1 MTAIPL
7 PDNLLTIT
15 GAQPLELEIAE
26 IGDLGPHM
34 QRVVLKGHS
43 LETFFYVPG
52 QDVMLVL
59 GQSDGRALSRRY
71 TIRSFDQHSGTLELN
86 IVTHGPEGIGARW
99 LANARV
105 GDRVNGV
112 GPRGK
117 IFLDPDVVAHVFFGD
132 ESAAP
137 GILNMLEALPP
148 GRRAAAIIE
157 VDSPSDQLTGSLGD
171 AATVTWLHRQGTPI
185 TEAHLLEDAATG
197 VELPPEPFHV
207 YISGEVYR
215 VRGVQTVL
223 RNRGVRPDQ
232 MSPKAYWGRG
242 NANAARG
249 EPDERP
255 L

>member
-7 PDNLLTIT
+7 PDNLLSIA
-15 GAQPLELEIAE
+15 GVQPLELEIAE
-26 IGDLGPHM
+26 ISELGPHM
-34 QRVVLKGHS
+34 QRVLLKGRGLH
-43 LETFFYVPG
+43 TFSYVPG

-59 GQSDGRALSRRY
+59 DQSGDRPLSRRY
-71 TIRSFDQHSGTLELN
+71 TIRSFDQRSGTLELN
-86 IVTHGPEGIGARW
+86 IVTHGSQGIGARW
-99 LANARV
+99 LANAKV

-117 IFLDPDVVAHVFFGD
+117 IPLNPDADSHLFFGD

-137 GILNMLEALPP
+137 GILNMLEALPA
-148 GRRAAAIIE
+148 GQRGVAVIE
-157 VDSPSDQLTGSLGD
+157 VDSPADALQAKLTE
-171 AATVTWLHRQGTPI
+171 AAAVRWLHRRGTPI
-185 TEAHLLEDAATG
+185 TEAHALEDAARE
-197 VELPPEPFHV
+197 VELPPTPFHV

-223 RNRGVRPDQ
+223 RERGVRPEQ

>member
-1 MTAIPL
+1 MGAIPL
-7 PDNLLTIT
+7 PDNLLSIA
-15 GAQPLELEIAE
+15 GVQPLELEIAD
-26 IGDLGPHM
+26 ISALGPHM
-34 QRVVLKGHS
+34 QRVVLKGDS
-43 LETFFYVPG
+43 LETFSYVPG

-59 GQSDGRALSRRY
+59 GQTDGRSLSRRY
-71 TIRSFDQHSGTLELN
+71 TIRAFDREAATVELN

-117 IFLDPDVVAHVFFGD
+117 IFLNPDAASHVFFGD
-132 ESAAP
+132 DSAAP
-137 GILNMLEALPP
+137 GIVHMLEAMPRGQHGL
-148 GRRAAAIIE
+148 AVIE
-157 VDSPSDQLTGSLGD
+157 VDSAADRLSGNFGE

-185 TEAHLLEDAATG
+185 TAAHLLEDAAG
-197 VELPPEPFHV
+197 DVVLPPEPFHV

-223 RNRGVRPDQ
+223 RERGVRPDQ

-242 NANAARG
+242 TANAARG